1 LITTVEETNRS
12 LIENLSNLE
21 KELVEI
27 KNYKELS
34 HSDQKRLQENLNKLN
49 VEKDKALTKFQ
60 VK

>member
-1 LITTVEETNRS
+1 MITTVEETNRS

-21 KELVEI
+21 KELE
-27 KNYKELS
+27 NYKELS

-49 VEKDKALTKFQ
+49 VEKEKALTKFQ

>member
-21 KELVEI
+21 KELE
-27 KNYKELS
+27 NYKELS

>member
-12 LIENLSNLE
+12 LIKNLSNLE
-21 KELVEI
+21 KELE
-27 KNYKELS
+27 NYKELS
-34 HSDQKRLQENLNKLN
+34 NSDQKRLQENLNKLN